1 MNSEVV
7 YLCYNVI
14 RMQQY
19 GYWQR
24 QRGLVSSKSLEP
36 AFYVYKGKTPKHM
49 PKNRMFADGGS
60 SLFDQVMK
68 NVPVLAPSQQ
78 AFVSRAVR

>member
-1 MNSEVV
+1 MGPGWSNGIEYSQGENMLRKYKMNSEVV

-14 RMQQY
+14 QMQQY

-24 QRGLVSSKSLEP
+24 QRGRANSRSLEP

-49 PKNRMFADGGS
+49 P
-60 SLFDQVMK
+60 
-68 NVPVLAPSQQ
+68 
-78 AFVSRAVR
+78 